1 MSKAKMEAAR
11 ELIREKRYDEAR
23 AILRT
28 IDHPTARQ
36 WLGKIEQIDPTSRT
50 AVAPPVVQPVVAPV
64 PVAMGAVQEQDQYF
78 ARQNR
83 RARRSR
89 IIRGL
94 SMILLGVLVIAAFL
108 YLTQPIASLTRYPLA
123 NTYDTADMPYLWA
136 MPALGIIGILV
147 GLYLIIR
154 RNA

>member
-11 ELIREKRYDEAR
+11 ELIREKRFDEAR

-36 WLGKIEQIDPTSRT
+36 WLGKIEQMAPADRPA
-50 AVAPPVVQPVVAPV
+50 AVVPPVVAAV
-64 PVAMGAVQEQDQYF
+64 PVASAVTKEQDQYF

-89 IIRGL
+89 ILRGL
-94 SMILLGVLVIAAFL
+94 GLILLGLLVIAAFVHM
-108 YLTQPIASLTRYPLA
+108 TQLIPAFASYPLA
-123 NTYDTADMPYLWA
+123 NQFSTDQQPLLWA
-136 MPALGIIGILV
+136 MPALGALGILT
-147 GLYLIIR
+147 GIYLIIR

>member
-28 IDHPTARQ
+28 VDHPTARQ
-36 WLGKIEQIDPTSRT
+36 WLGKLEQIDPVGRPNPVPL
-50 AVAPPVVQPVVAPV
+50 AQPIVAAV
-64 PVAMGAVQEQDQYF
+64 PVAAGGAVEQDQYF

-94 SMILLGVLVIAAFL
+94 SLIILGLFVILAFF
-108 YLTQPIASLTRYPLA
+108 YLTQPIAAFAQYPLA
-123 NTYDTADMPYLWA
+123 NDYSVALMPYLWA
-136 MPALGIIGILV
+136 LPVVGVLGILT

>member
-28 IDHPTARQ
+28 VDHPTARQ
-36 WLGKIEQIDPTSRT
+36 WLGKIEQIDPSSRP
-50 AVAPPVVQPVVAPV
+50 AAPAPVAQPVVAV
-64 PVAMGAVQEQDQYF
+64 PVASGVTQEQDQYF

-94 SMILLGVLVIAAFL
+94 SLMILGILVIAAFI
-108 YLTQPIASLTRYPLA
+108 YLTEPIASLAQYPLA
-123 NTYDTADMPYLWA
+123 NEYDTATMPYLWA
-136 MPALGIIGILV
+136 MPALGVIGILV
-147 GLYLIIR
+147 GIYLIIR
-154 RNA
+154 RND